1 MIRKILFTGVAI
13 AAAYVLVSSLPDVA
27 RYIKMR
33 EM

>member
-1 MIRKILFTGVAI
+1 MKSIVATL
-13 AAAYVLVSSLPDVA
+13 ALLAVAYVVVSSVPDIA

>member
-1 MIRKILFTGVAI
+1 MKRLVATL
-13 AAAYVLVSSLPDVA
+13 ALLAVAYLVVSSLPDIA